1 MIGFSLRPPPAIMP
15 TVALQLPGIVF
26 LAPDGNL
33 TLVFEPSYECPTIVA
48 YVPEHLEYDPL
59 SPTDD

>member
-1 MIGFSLRPPPAIMP
+1 MMGFSLRPPPAIMP
-15 TVALQLPGIVF
+15 TVALQFPGIVF

-48 YVPEHLEYDPL
+48 YVPEHLE
-59 SPTDD
+59 